1 MRLGQVAP
9 ELPTESSKSC
19 GPQNQTTRS
28 SASNQRKHDKLP
40 QPIPPAYAQ
49 RRKSR
54 GESAECDVTGG
65 DGRKIAGSKT
75 AAGLRA
81 ATSGL
86 ESDTGIAIGC
96 NAPGAVE
103 RGRVRP
109 DERERSDTRGTAG
122 GGKSRRI
129 DRHGHNLPGGLWS
142 QSEFCRNSQQN
153 RWNHA
158 ARKIREAGVQHQIN
172 TNTINSRE
180 NSGIGTGCARTPNGI
195 VEIMRL
201 AKSGHWEFSI
211 KSTRTR

>member
-1 MRLGQVAP
+1 MESERILP

-19 GPQNQTTRS
+19 GSQNQGGGS
-28 SASNQRKHDKLP
+28 STSNQHEHDKLP

-109 DERERSDTRGTAG
+109 DERERSDTRGTAECG
-122 GGKSRRI
+122 
-129 DRHGHNLPGGLWS
+129 
-142 QSEFCRNSQQN
+142 QMQQE
-153 RWNHA
+153 RL
-158 ARKIREAGVQHQIN
+158 EAGNRDELIGMG
-172 TNTINSRE
+172 IISRE
-180 NSGIGTGCARTPNGI
+180 DCGVRANFAGTPNRI
-195 VEIMRL
+195 VGIMRL
-201 AKSGHWEFSI
+201 AKSGRREFNI

>member
-1 MRLGQVAP
+1 MGLGRVAP
-9 ELPTESSKSC
+9 DLPTESLKSC
-19 GPQNQTTRS
+19 GPQNQDAGS
-28 SASNQRKHDKLP
+28 SASNQREHDKLP
-40 QPIPPAYAQ
+40 QPIPPAYAL

-109 DERERSDTRGTAG
+109 DERERSEAG
-122 GGKSRRI
+122 GTVERSQMSGNGWRREI
-129 DRHGHNLPGGLWS
+129 
-142 QSEFCRNSQQN
+142 
-153 RWNHA
+153 A
-158 ARKIREAGVQHQIN
+158 
-172 TNTINSRE
+172 TN
-180 NSGIGTGCARTPNGI
+180 
-195 VEIMRL
+195 
-201 AKSGHWEFSI
+201 
-211 KSTRTR
+211 

>member
-19 GPQNQTTRS
+19 GSQNQDAES
-28 SASNQRKHDKLP
+28 LASNRRKHDKLP

-109 DERERSDTRGTAG
+109 DERERS
-122 GGKSRRI
+122 
-129 DRHGHNLPGGLWS
+129 
-142 QSEFCRNSQQN
+142 
-153 RWNHA
+153 
-158 ARKIREAGVQHQIN
+158 EAGDCDKLIGMG
-172 TNTINSRE
+172 IISRE
-180 NSGIGTGCARTPNGI
+180 NSGIGTGRARTPNGI
-195 VEIMRL
+195 VGIMRL
-201 AKSGHWEFSI
+201 AKSGRREFNI

>member
-19 GPQNQTTRS
+19 GPQNQGGGS
-28 SASNQRKHDKLP
+28 STSNRRKHDKLP

-103 RGRVRP
+103 RGRGRP
-109 DERERSDTRGTAG
+109 DERERS
-122 GGKSRRI
+122 
-129 DRHGHNLPGGLWS
+129 
-142 QSEFCRNSQQN
+142 
-153 RWNHA
+153 
-158 ARKIREAGVQHQIN
+158 EAGDCGESAGWR
-172 TNTINSRE
+172 INSRE
-180 NSGIGTGCARTPNGI
+180 NSGIGTGRARTPNGI
-195 VEIMRL
+195 VGIMRL
-201 AKSGHWEFSI
+201 AKSGRREFNI